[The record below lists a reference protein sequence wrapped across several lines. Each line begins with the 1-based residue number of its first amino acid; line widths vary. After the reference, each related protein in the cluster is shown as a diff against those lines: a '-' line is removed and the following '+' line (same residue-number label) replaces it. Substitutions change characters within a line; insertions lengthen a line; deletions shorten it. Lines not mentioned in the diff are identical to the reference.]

1 MYIMERQ
8 GLNDKAVFGKF
19 NEDCKAKSMAISL
32 LYHFYTLTLIYSIS
46 SLQWYYLIL
55 SSFILFPL
63 TIPQTPNCSYW
74 F

>member
-1 MYIMERQ
+1 MCIMEKQ
-8 GLNDKAVFGKF
+8 GLNGKAVFGKS
-19 NEDCKAKSMAISL
+19 NEDYKEKIMAISL

-55 SSFILFPL
+55 SSFIFFLL
-63 TIPQTPNCSYW
+63 TIQQTPNCSYW